1 MKGFIEVNAV
11 GFDKAI
17 LININEIKIVQQ
29 EFSYILIF
37 ITNDCNNA
45 FQVKESYEEIVNKI
59 KQATE
64 E

>member
-17 LININEIKIVQQ
+17 LINVNQIKIVQQ
-29 EFSYILIF
+29 ESSYILIF
-37 ITNDCNNA
+37 YDYNNA
-45 FQVKESYEEIVNKI
+45 FQVKNSYEEIVNKI

>member
-1 MKGFIEVNAV
+1 MNGFIEVNAV

-17 LININEIKIVQQ
+17 LINVNQIKIVQQ
-29 EFSYILIF
+29 ESSYILIF
-37 ITNDCNNA
+37 YDYNSA
-45 FQVKESYEEIVNKI
+45 FQVKDSYEEIVNKI